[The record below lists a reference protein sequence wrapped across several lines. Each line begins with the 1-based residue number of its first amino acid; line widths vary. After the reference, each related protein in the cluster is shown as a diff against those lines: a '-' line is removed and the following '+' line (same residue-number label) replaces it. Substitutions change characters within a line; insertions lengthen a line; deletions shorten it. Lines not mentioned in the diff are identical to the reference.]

1 MVKRAKIE
9 LNPEFKQA
17 LHIMEKTRQN
27 VFVTGK
33 AGTGKSTLL
42 EYFRAKTRKRIAVL
56 APTGVAAVNVKGET
70 IHSFFGF
77 KPDVS
82 LDKIRKLRRKDE
94 REKFLNLDAI
104 VIDEISMV
112 RADLMDC
119 VEKFLRLNVNKSRL
133 FGGLQMIFIGDL
145 YQLPP
150 VVTKD
155 DKQAFAKKYD
165 SPYFFASRV
174 FGDDNFEMEFVE
186 LEKIYRQKDDKFIQ
200 FLNQIRNNSITEEEV
215 EELNSLCLS
224 PDFQD
229 KEDELYVHLTPTNQA
244 ASEIN
249 HSKLSRLKTEELVYR
264 AETKGDFKPEHL
276 PTDKELR
283 LKEGAQVMML
293 NNDTSRRWVNGSIG
307 RIADVEYDP
316 DLEEDIIRVEFPDGR
331 AEAVAPFLWSIY
343 HYVYNPDT
351 GSVESEAIGTFRQYP
366 MKLAWAVTIHK
377 SQGKTFDRV
386 VLDIGR
392 GTFAHGQMYVALS
405 RCTSLDGLVLKK
417 PVAKKNIWMD
427 WRVVKFVTQYQ
438 YGLADK
444 KVPLKDKVKLIEK
457 AINKKRELD
466 IIYLKANDVKSER
479 RIKPFYVGELEY
491 SGREFLGVQA
501 ECLERGGERVFRVD
515 RMLEVREAD

>member
-1 MVKRAKIE
+1 MDG
-9 LNPEFKQA
+9 
-17 LHIMEKTRQN
+17 TRQN
-27 VFVTGK
+27 VFITGK

-82 LDKIRKLRRKDE
+82 LDKIKRAKRKDE
-94 REKFLNLDAI
+94 REKYTHLDAI

-119 VEKFLRLNVNKSRL
+119 LEKFLRLNVDKKRL

-150 VVTKD
+150 VVTRD
-155 DKQAFAKKYD
+155 DKEVFQKRYD
-165 SPYFFASRV
+165 SPYFFSARV

-186 LEKIYRQKDDKFIQ
+186 LEKIYRQKDDKFIE
-200 FLNQIRNNSITEEEV
+200 FLNQVRNNSITETQV
-215 EELNSLCLS
+215 EEINGLCLR

-229 KEDELYVHLTPTNQA
+229 KDGELYVYLTPTNQA
-244 ASEIN
+244 ASRIN
-249 HSKLSRLKTEELVYR
+249 HSKLCQLKTEELVYQ

-276 PTDKELR
+276 PTDEELH
-283 LKEGAQVMML
+283 LKKGAQVMML

-307 RIADVEYDP
+307 RITDAEYDS
-316 DLEEDIIRVEFPDGR
+316 DLEDDIIWVEFPDGR
-331 AEAVAPFLWSIY
+331 NEAVAPFLWSIY

-405 RCTSLDGLVLKK
+405 RCTSLGGLVFKK
-417 PVAKKNIWMD
+417 RIDKKNIWMD
-427 WRVVKFVTQYQ
+427 WRVVKFVTQHQ
-438 YGLADK
+438 YNLADK
-444 KVPLKDKVKLIEK
+444 KNPLKDKIKLIEK
-457 AINKKRELD
+457 AISNKQRLD
-466 IIYLKANDVKSER
+466 IVYLKANDTKSAR
-479 RIKPFYVGELEY
+479 RIEPFYIGELDY
-491 SGREFLGVQA
+491 NGKQFLGVRA
-501 ECLERGGERVFRVD
+501 RCLKRGGERVFRVD
-515 RMLEVREAD
+515 RMLEVRQAIEAFEIDKMGDML